1 LIRLTR
7 QYNNTIAKLNAVN
20 NFLAQEIENTKESKR
35 TVLYGKKITV
45 KCKTSCYIHHI
56 IMDNKVKPSKYVNT
70 KAANQTLKLDKLKV
84 KTINDWKCPVPNF
97 NIDDI
102 SVKESINGILMRDL
116 QEKTLKISG
125 DQEVSGN
132 LSYNAIYI
140 FKILLILIYLYT
152 ISYFLIILGTHIFIN
167 LHTINASIP
176 LDIATNSTR
185 QIVQMRE
192 ARVKELYLTEDEFFL
207 PLNGSMTVMNG
218 SITATK
224 VRVTGLVELK
234 GGITGKGI
242 EKLAPMKYIS
252 TPLILDDDYFLQDV
266 IFSNLVKTKDI
277 VRIRGPS
284 LKEISENRI
293 PLDSNVPV
301 HLTLS
306 SDKTVIIYSYFK
318 IYIYDV

>member
-1 LIRLTR
+1 
-7 QYNNTIAKLNAVN
+7 
-20 NFLAQEIENTKESKR
+20 
-35 TVLYGKKITV
+35 
-45 KCKTSCYIHHI
+45 
-56 IMDNKVKPSKYVNT
+56 
-70 KAANQTLKLDKLKV
+70 
-84 KTINDWKCPVPNF
+84 
-97 NIDDI
+97 
-102 SVKESINGILMRDL
+102 
-116 QEKTLKISG
+116 
-125 DQEVSGN
+125 
-132 LSYNAIYI
+132 
-140 FKILLILIYLYT
+140 
-152 ISYFLIILGTHIFIN
+152 
-167 LHTINASIP
+167 
-176 LDIATNSTR
+176 
-185 QIVQMRE
+185 MRE

-306 SDKTVIIYSYFK
+306 SDKTVII
-318 IYIYDV
+318 